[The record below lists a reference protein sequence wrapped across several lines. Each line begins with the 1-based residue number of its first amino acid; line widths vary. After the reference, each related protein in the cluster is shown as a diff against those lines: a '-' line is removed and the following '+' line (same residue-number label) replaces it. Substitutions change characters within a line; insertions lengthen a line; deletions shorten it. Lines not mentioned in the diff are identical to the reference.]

1 MTNLWF
7 NLEKFSDTQNI
18 RVTNNEVYRNFEKLN
33 PTKIIMI
40 YCKDAD
46 NSSDIW
52 DRQEYSVSKKDA
64 QRMIKNFE
72 ENAVE
77 QAYGTNW
84 TSNKVSVHLIF

>member
-1 MTNLWF
+1 MANLF
-7 NLEKFSDTQNI
+7 FKLEKFSDTQSI
-18 RVTNNEVYRNFEKLN
+18 RVTNNEVYRNFDKLN

-46 NSSDIW
+46 TSSDIW

-64 QRMIKNFE
+64 QRMIKDFE
-72 ENAVE
+72 KNTVE

-84 TSNKVSVHLIF
+84 TSNKMSVHLIF